1 MADAKSAWND
11 AGERL
16 TELGQKLKTHY
27 EQQHG
32 TEGEQSKE
40 ELANA
45 AKRLGGAVQDAFE
58 AIGNAAKDK
67 SVQAE
72 VKQVGQSVY
81 DALGATF
88 GQVSEE
94 LKRSFAQTKG
104 EAAAASRHHTVTE
117 GSVTEG
123 SVPEGSKTE
132 GSVTEGSVT
141 EGSVTEG
148 SVSEASTGEAPGSAT
163 PDDGPPKVEPWG
175 TP

>member
-1 MADAKSAWND
+1 MADSRAAWND

-32 TEGEQSKE
+32 TDSTQARE
-40 ELANA
+40 ELADA

-58 AIGNAAKDK
+58 ALGAAAKDK
-67 SVQAE
+67 TVQAD

-94 LKRSFAQTKG
+94 LRRSFAASKG
-104 EAAAASRHHTVTE
+104 AAHPPTGTEEPAAPDAGPSAE
-117 GSVTEG
+117 GTAG
-123 SVPEGSKTE
+123 RNADPEVG
-132 GSVTEGSVT
+132 
-141 EGSVTEG
+141 
-148 SVSEASTGEAPGSAT
+148 
-163 PDDGPPKVEPWG
+163 DDETPPKVEPWG

>member
-1 MADAKSAWND
+1 MADARSAWND

-32 TEGEQSKE
+32 SDGPQTRE
-40 ELANA
+40 ELAEA

-58 AIGNAAKDK
+58 AIGTAAKDR

-81 DALGATF
+81 DALSATF

-94 LKRSFAQTKG
+94 LRRSFTATKG
-104 EAAAASRHHTVTE
+104 EAAAAAAARQHTVEE
-117 GSVTEG
+117 GLAPTSQVPPAEG
-123 SVPEGSKTE
+123 TSSPTSPFDDPES
-132 GSVTEGSVT
+132 
-141 EGSVTEG
+141 
-148 SVSEASTGEAPGSAT
+148 
-163 PDDGPPKVEPWG
+163 PPKVEPWG